1 VEGPAQTKRL
11 ARCDRRFRDEARERA
26 VLHTRRRD
34 WPRLRPARTASTYR
48 AAPNVGHI
56 AKGRRGG
63 KGALADVSP
72 VGHLSCAPVAERTA
86 RHRRCGW
93 AAARRHRC
101 ARTTGH
107 RSIRARTTWP
117 AGTVAATP

>member
-1 VEGPAQTKRL
+1 VEGPARTKRL

-56 AKGRRGG
+56 TKGRRGG
-63 KGALADVSP
+63 KGALADGAATVEHLLSAL
-72 VGHLSCAPVAERTA
+72 VGEGPA
-86 RHRRCGW
+86 RHRRCRW

-101 ARTTGH
+101 AQN
-107 RSIRARTTWP
+107 RAPLNQGANDRYL
-117 AGTVAATP
+117 ACG